1 MPTEVSMSGGAPWGF
16 RLSGGGTQPLTVSR
30 LTPGGKAALDGIVQ
44 GDHIIAING
53 QQVAGLQ
60 LGELMELIKNT
71 GSSLNLTLVSDAE
84 VQACEQAE
92 QDAQEIQA
100 ELVEEHEEG
109 LNVEEPAPVE
119 PEPEVCPQQP
129 TPEPE
134 VCPEQMENVDC
145 IQANVSCEQADEDR
159 MTKKEYYNLP
169 QYIRKGMRPPKEE
182 PTWKPQVNWMHGK
195 LKLHNKDPAPGAV
208 EAAGEQL
215 RNAVLAQQGP
225 IELKT
230 GPINGKITHAQYNTP
245 LNMYSD
251 PQIVTTL
258 VSQAVASGAEI
269 NDPNV
274 FNNANNIKVDTDSSV
289 YKRLSTQEKS
299 YQSKQSRSFNILNT
313 LLKHPYE
320 PQNV

>member
-109 LNVEEPAPVE
+109 LNAE
-119 PEPEVCPQQP
+119 PEPVPEPEPVVEHEP

-134 VCPEQMENVDC
+134 VCPANDEADC
-145 IQANVSCEQADEDR
+145 IQANVNCEQDDEDR

-169 QYIRKGMRPPKEE
+169 QYIRKGLRPPKEE

-289 YKRLSTQEKS
+289 YKRLSTAEKS

>member
-1 MPTEVSMSGGAPWGF
+1 LGAQSLVNGGVSIDLDVVGVVEYVWIVDIGSAGNGLGDQSGHNLWI
-16 RLSGGGTQPLTVSR
+16 RIHIERRVVLSVRDL
-30 LTPGGKAALDGIVQ
+30 
-44 GDHIIAING
+44 
-53 QQVAGLQ
+53 
-60 LGELMELIKNT
+60 
-71 GSSLNLTLVSDAE
+71 
-84 VQACEQAE
+84 
-92 QDAQEIQA
+92 
-100 ELVEEHEEG
+100 
-109 LNVEEPAPVE
+109 
-119 PEPEVCPQQP
+119 
-129 TPEPE
+129 
-134 VCPEQMENVDC
+134 
-145 IQANVSCEQADEDR
+145 
-159 MTKKEYYNLP
+159 
-169 QYIRKGMRPPKEE
+169 
-182 PTWKPQVNWMHGK
+182 
-195 LKLHNKDPAPGAV
+195 AV

-258 VSQAVASGAEI
+258 VSQAVASGADI

-274 FNNANNIKVDTDSSV
+274 FNNANNIKVDTDSAV

-299 YQSKQSRSFNILNT
+299 YASKQSRSFNILNT